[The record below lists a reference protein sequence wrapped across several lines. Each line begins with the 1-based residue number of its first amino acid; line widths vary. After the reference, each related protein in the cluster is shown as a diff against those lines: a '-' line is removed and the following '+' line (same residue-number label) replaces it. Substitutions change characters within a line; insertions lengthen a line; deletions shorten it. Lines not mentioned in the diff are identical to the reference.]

1 MRGARYHGGFDHPVR
16 SFVIGVTLMV
26 LLFGGFVVGVEAGT
40 HPLEHATS
48 TELVAQGS
56 VQTITVTSPVLT
68 TVVNGQTRVV
78 RLPSELPSF
87 RTRFVVIHR
96 GGKIIRYETSPATAA
111 SSGPQ
116 NAAAPTVY
124 STITTVVTSTET
136 VTEPASTVTETV
148 TDTGT
153 GTTDT
158 SGSSNS
164 STTTP

>member
-40 HPLEHATS
+40 HPLDRAAATK
-48 TELVAQGS
+48 LVRQVS
-56 VQTITVTSPVLT
+56 VRTVTHT
-68 TVVNGQTRVV
+68 HRIQVVRAVIDGHTRVI
-78 RLPSELPSF
+78 RIPTLQ
-87 RTRFVVIHR
+87 TRFVVIPR
-96 GGKIIRYETSPATAA
+96 NGRLIVRYVTRAGTTA

-124 STITTVVTSTET
+124 STVTTVVTSTST
-136 VTEPASTVTETV
+136 VTEPGTTVTETV

-153 GTTDT
+153 TGT

-164 STTTP
+164 STSTP

>member
-16 SFVIGVTLMV
+16 SFVIGVTLLV

-40 HPLEHATS
+40 HPLEQAAATRLA
-48 TELVAQGS
+48 EQVS
-56 VQTITVTSPVLT
+56 VRTVTHT
-68 TVVNGQTRVV
+68 HRIQVVRAVIDGHTRVIRIPTLQTRLVV
-78 RLPSELPSF
+78 
-87 RTRFVVIHR
+87 VHR
-96 GGKIIRYETSPATAA
+96 GGGISVRRETLPDGAA

-124 STITTVVTSTET
+124 STVTTVVTSTET
-136 VTEPASTVTETV
+136 VTEPGSTVTV
-148 TDTGT
+148 TDT